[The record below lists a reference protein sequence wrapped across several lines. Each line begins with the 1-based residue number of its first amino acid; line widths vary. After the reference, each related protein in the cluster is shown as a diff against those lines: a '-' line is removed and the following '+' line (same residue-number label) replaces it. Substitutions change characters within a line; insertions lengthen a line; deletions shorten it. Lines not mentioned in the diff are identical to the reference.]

1 MPTPYRQLSKK
12 DGPGIGPLLLYFLP
26 LPLLL
31 VAIASLLSGNIG
43 NLVFS
48 SAALGLTWL
57 GAWFLR
63 QGAKY
68 EWIAGKRK
76 WARATRVPWRFSAAV
91 FVAVAAFLISNML
104 ADLPIFVSVI
114 TAILGFT
121 GVVLAYGFDPQY
133 DSKQDVSRFGVTT
146 EEIVEALDEA
156 ETQLAQIEASARQI
170 GNSELKM
177 RLGRIVSK
185 TRGVLSIIEDDPKDL
200 RRARKFLKVY
210 LTGAKNVSAQYART
224 HQLQDNETLEQNFR
238 NVLESIETVIEEQ
251 HNKLLEND
259 ALDLDVKIEVLEA
272 QLKHEGII

>member
-1 MPTPYRQLSKK
+1 MPTPYRQLNKK
-12 DGPGIGPLLLYFLP
+12 EGPGVGPLLLYFLP

-31 VAIASLLSGNIG
+31 VAIASLLSGNISK
-43 NLVFS
+43 LIFS
-48 SAALGLTWL
+48 GGALGLTWL
-57 GAWFLR
+57 AAWFLR

-91 FVAVAAFLISNML
+91 FVAVGM
-104 ADLPIFVSVI
+104 
-114 TAILGFT
+114 GFA
-121 GVVLAYGFDPQY
+121 GVVLRYGFDPQY
-133 DSKQDVSRFGVTT
+133 DSNQDVSRFGVTT
-146 EEIVEALDEA
+146 EEVVEALDEA
-156 ETQLAQIEASARQI
+156 EAHLAQIEASSKQI
-170 GNSELKM
+170 GNNELKI

-185 TRGVLSIIEDDPKDL
+185 TRGILSIIEDDPKDL

-210 LTGAKNVSAQYART
+210 LTGAKNVSSQYART

-251 HNKLLEND
+251 HGKLLEND

>member
-1 MPTPYRQLSKK
+1 MPTPYRQLNKK

-26 LPLLL
+26 LPLLF

-43 NLVFS
+43 NLIFS
-48 SAALGLTWL
+48 GLALGLTWL

-91 FVAVAAFLISNML
+91 FIAIAAFLISNML
-104 ADLPIFVSVI
+104 AGMPFIVSII
-114 TAILGFT
+114 TAVLGFA

-133 DSKQDVSRFGVTT
+133 DTKQDVSRFGVTT

-156 ETQLAQIEASARQI
+156 EGQLAQIEASAKQI